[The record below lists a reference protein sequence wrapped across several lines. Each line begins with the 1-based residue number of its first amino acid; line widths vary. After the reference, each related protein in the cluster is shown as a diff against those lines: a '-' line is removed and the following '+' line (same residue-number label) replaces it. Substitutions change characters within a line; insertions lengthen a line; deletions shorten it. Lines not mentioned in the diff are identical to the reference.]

1 MRRIV
6 TARQQVEMLQP
17 WLRVADRPP
26 AGRRIRRLP
35 DVRADKLDE
44 LGYTQRKFN
53 HNMLTWLDA
62 ATDEDKRQGA
72 LWYPVGHHWG
82 QHMADRA
89 GVHPDKVYGVMS
101 KTSPQRK
108 WISTALNGNSNLGDT
123 HRIIFGAGQPELIGR
138 LGGKSGGDNLRQ
150 ALRVMGAP
158 DHPDA
163 IRDAFLGM
171 DSRGRVRRPRDIA
184 KTYDFFTALRDP
196 ESGGAYNYM
205 DQPAVIDSWAGRSGL
220 WTRDRWMDAHSGG
233 RPLDYP
239 GRGTGKGLDTPVKVK
254 EVNPDT
260 GQWEFTGRLKRPG
273 ATDIAARVIGYGGG
287 YDRLRNAVR
296 NAASVHDMP
305 YSHEAQATIWRLISG
320 NENPA
325 GQPNPDLDLHSIDH
339 PEHLYHEMWARHG
352 NGLYLPQDP
361 GFQPVHARLAR
372 LGDEDG
378 DDEGTFGPDN
388 DDWGT
393 PQHLLEV
400 QQHMAAVP
408 PGWDPWE
415 GAPAGPLD
423 EGDDPTVTAALAAV
437 AQAGRLLIDLGT
449 ARMAAMREL
458 DWEKP
463 TQAFGHDPDEVIS
476 AYSSNDD
483 LYHVVAPWKH
493 HEAPAVNG
501 FGDQVESEHPE
512 MWALIHRF
520 EPNIGW
526 EHQVTYHPTGEHA
539 MGAAEHHAVTGDA
552 PGRYPGA
559 VPHSDYD
566 PDRVESWP
574 DLAEEFDNRDDDDD
588 ERPEEEWGDPEIP
601 LNRGNG
607 LKWRYNNYWK
617 DMAPRY
623 MADFPEN
630 PDHPAIMPGYK
641 PTSYTVQG
649 PHGPDNGLAHPEG
662 SYSVRWHAPGWQEDA
677 PRGYM
682 TGEYQSN
689 RSGRGY
695 HRSLEDALR
704 WAENHAVPRID
715 WNPDENPGPDDPRIK
730 GAGRQRFTASGN
742 EDDPAPEGVWTPP
755 EYSEDGNYGPTG
767 DMYGTHEER
776 YLEDLYH
783 GHLVDL
789 DDQELIDAYE
799 HQRKQ
804 PGFRGSDLENTM
816 WTAVGNRVDNE
827 ADPVVNETRLE
838 DMLHGTTTP
847 DSPITDYF
855 NKVHGCDEHMWTPPD
870 LHEPHGNFGGHPE
883 GRWNPDDEQDPFDP
897 RLFGANRRAAG
908 EETSSLK
915 WEPHM
920 RLRGIDGVDE
930 WYHDGTFAASG
941 NNGKWEPP
949 AAWKGTYTI
958 IPPDHK
964 WNDSGMWGLEHAHA
978 REGAYKVRRTFTTHP
993 SREHAEMTAQYHHDT
1008 GTPTTEV
1015 AKKQLPTEEEGD
1027 WDEWDEQPHIEV
1039 GPGPHRVS
1047 IERHLTDED
1056 YHDDWT
1062 GSDESYEDDPEMVH
1076 EMHPTGDHAL
1086 QRLKDVGA
1094 DWGCTV
1100 SEYPGEDRLVPGEEG
1115 VRYFK
1120 FNGPERGEVQGYA
1133 ELRPQPVPRQDYRP
1147 GEDAYPQMN
1156 RSLLSGK
1163 DDPRSS
1169 GTNRDD

>member
-82 QHMADRA
+82 RHMADRA

-220 WTRDRWMDAHSGG
+220 WTRDRWIDAHSGG

-260 GQWEFTGRLKRPG
+260 GRWEFTGRLKRPG

-325 GQPNPDLDLHSIDH
+325 GQPSPDLDLHSIDH

-378 DDEGTFGPDN
+378 DDEGAFGPDN

-437 AQAGRLLIDLGT
+437 AQAGRLLIDPGT

-463 TQAFGHDPDEVIS
+463 TQAFGQDPDEVIS

-539 MGAAEHHAVTGDA
+539 MGAAEHHATTGAA
-552 PGRYPGA
+552 PGRYPGT

-566 PDRVESWP
+566 ADRVEYWP
-574 DLAEEFDNRDDDDD
+574 EMAEEFDNREEDDN

-601 LNRGNG
+601 LDGRHNG
-607 LKWRYNNYWK
+607 LEWTFNNYWK
-617 DMAPRY
+617 DEAPRY
-623 MADFPEN
+623 RGKH
-630 PDHPAIMPGYK
+630 PDERLAGDSPD
-641 PTSYTVQG
+641 YTVQG

-662 SYSVRWHAPGWQEDA
+662 SYSVDWQEPGHHDEKS
-677 PRGYM
+677 PL
-682 TGEYQSN
+682 TGEYQN
-689 RSGRGY
+689 NHSGMSY

-704 WAENHAVPRID
+704 WAENHARTRNGHPGEFLD
-715 WNPDENPGPDDPRIK
+715 PDE
-730 GAGRQRFTASGN
+730 
-742 EDDPAPEGVWTPP
+742 
-755 EYSEDGNYGPTG
+755 
-767 DMYGTHEER
+767 H
-776 YLEDLYH
+776 
-783 GHLVDL
+783 
-789 DDQELIDAYE
+789 
-799 HQRKQ
+799 
-804 PGFRGSDLENTM
+804 
-816 WTAVGNRVDNE
+816 
-827 ADPVVNETRLE
+827 
-838 DMLHGTTTP
+838 
-847 DSPITDYF
+847 
-855 NKVHGCDEHMWTPPD
+855 
-870 LHEPHGNFGGHPE
+870 
-883 GRWNPDDEQDPFDP
+883 QDPFDP
-897 RLFGANRRAAG
+897 RLFGANRRAAR

-1015 AKKQLPTEEEGD
+1015 AKKQLPTGEEEGD
-1027 WDEWDEQPHIEV
+1027 WDEWDEQPHIEA

-1100 SEYPGEDRLVPGEEG
+1100 SEYPGEDRLVPGEDG

-1156 RSLLSGK
+1156 RSLLSRR
-1163 DDPRSS
+1163 DDPEDGNGDAPEGVWLPPEYDEDGNYGPTGDMYGTHEERYLENLHHGYLVDLTDQESIDSYEHQRKQPGFRGS
-1169 GTNRDD
+1169 GLEHTMWTNIANRYDASGENDDMHDEDDEDFGYPKIADYFSRVHGCTEHMWTPPDLHEPHGNFGEPTPGWDPDEHQDPFDPRLFGANRDE